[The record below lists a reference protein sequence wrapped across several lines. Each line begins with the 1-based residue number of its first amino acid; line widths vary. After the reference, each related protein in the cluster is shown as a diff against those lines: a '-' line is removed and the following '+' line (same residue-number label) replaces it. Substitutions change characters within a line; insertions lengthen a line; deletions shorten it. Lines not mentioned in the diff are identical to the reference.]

1 MENKINIKS
10 DEITEILGTPPRWVI
25 RWGITV
31 LFLVIATVFVG
42 SIFFRY
48 PDTVMAPVVI
58 TAENPPSIVIA
69 RSTGKPIALFATD
82 GAWVKRGDTLS
93 VIESSASFNDV
104 FLLSKMLKA
113 FNPDSAFNQSLSEN
127 YNEKNWLLGELQSGF
142 NSLSRAYSELT
153 LFSKQKYHQQK
164 IDALESEHNHYLNY
178 YDRLWSQRNLTL
190 KDLNI
195 TQKQFLRDSTLFASK
210 VIAAAEFEKSQAVVL
225 VKRQQL
231 ESARINLSNAAITIE
246 RLKQSIADTRLEY
259 ESQHKKL
266 KEELANAYRQLTSS
280 LSAWEKSY
288 LLIAPTTGKLSYMSI
303 WSNVQ
308 EVKTGDALFAITPES
323 IGAVQAR
330 LVIPFEGAGKVKEGQ
345 RVNIKLDGYSYMEFG
360 MVEAKIT
367 SISSGYTDKGYP
379 AVASLPYG
387 PVTSYGVN
395 LPLDRELLGVA
406 EITTEDLPLL
416 HRLFSPLKHIY
427 KSKVERQ

>member
-1 MENKINIKS
+1 MQEKINIKS

-58 TAENPPSIVIA
+58 TAENPSSVVVSRA
-69 RSTGKPIALFATD
+69 TGKPSAIFVAE
-82 GAWVKRGDTLS
+82 GQWVKKGDTLG
-93 VIESSASFNDV
+93 VIESSASYIDV
-104 FLLSKMLKA
+104 FTLSKSIAHFSYSNSSNDSLFTIL
-113 FNPDSAFNQSLSEN
+113 FNKQLG
-127 YNEKNWLLGELQSGF
+127 LGELQPIY
-142 NSLSRAYSELT
+142 NSFSRAYNDFM
-153 LFSKQKYHQQK
+153 LFNKQKYHQQK

-190 KDLNI
+190 KDLKI
-195 TQKQFLRDSTLFASK
+195 TQKQFSRDSTLFASK

-225 VKRQQL
+225 AKRQQL
-231 ESARINLSNAAITIE
+231 ESSRINLSNAAITIE
-246 RLKQSIADTRLEY
+246 RLKQSIADTYLEY
-259 ESQHKKL
+259 ESKHKTL
-266 KEELANAYRQLTSS
+266 TEELVNTHRQLTSS
-280 LSAWEKSY
+280 LSTWEKSY
-288 LLIAPTTGKLSYMSI
+288 LLIAPTTGKLSFMSI

-308 EVKTGDALFAITPES
+308 EVKTGDALFAITPEN
-323 IGAVQAR
+323 IGAIQAR
-330 LVIPFEGAGKVKEGQ
+330 LVIPFEGGGKVKVGQ

-360 MVEAKIT
+360 MVEAKLI

-379 AVASLPYG
+379 AVASLPFG
-387 PVTSYGVN
+387 PITSYGVS

-427 KSKVERQ
+427 KSKIEKQ